1 SNKLTFCTGIFLAVL
16 QHRITLFQ
24 IFFVGGVLLWTGILA
39 SAFVSNMTCM
49 TITFGIIHGLGY
61 GLSMM
66 TLSVLLNMY
75 FDRYRAL
82 TSGIYY
88 SGMSCSGL
96 AFPKFLAYLQD
107 KYGFRGTLLIYG
119 GIITHV
125 TAFGLLLKEPPCR

>member
-1 SNKLTFCTGIFLAVL
+1 VL

-24 IFFVGGVLLWTGILA
+24 ILFVGGVLLWTGILA
-39 SAFVSNMTCM
+39 SAFVPNMTYM
-49 TITFGIIHGLGY
+49 TVTFGIIHGLGY
-61 GLSMM
+61 GLCIM
-66 TLSVLLNMY
+66 TLNVLLNMY

-96 AFPKFLAYLQD
+96 AFPKFLAYLQQ

-119 GIITHV
+119 GITMHV
-125 TAFGLLLKEPPCR
+125 TAFGL